1 MQRTTLEH
9 RRTPCVGVC
18 STTYGDLICRGCK
31 RFAHEIVSWNGY
43 TVQQQGRVWQRLEQ
57 LRDGCVEAY
66 LTIFDESRLRDYA
79 AGPAVPPDG
88 SPLPEGSHTLPG
100 PGSLLPGRGS
110 LLSVAYE
117 SLRQAPADVS
127 LEMLGIRA
135 VDPTLAARSSLREAI
150 DQEFYRRSV
159 AHYERSFK
167 TSLHQQG

>member
-1 MQRTTLEH
+1 MQRTALEQ
-9 RRTPCVGVC
+9 RRTPCVGIC

-66 LTIFDESRLRDYA
+66 LTIFDESRLRDY
-79 AGPAVPPDG
+79 GPGAAVPPAG
-88 SPLPEGSHTLPG
+88 SSRPGGSG
-100 PGSLLPGRGS
+100 MRSLR
-110 LLSVAYE
+110 SVAYA
-117 SLRQAPADVS
+117 SLRQAPPDVS

-135 VDPTLAARSSLREAI
+135 LDPTLAARSSLREAI

-159 AHYERSFK
+159 AHYERNFK
-167 TSLHQQG
+167 TSLA

>member
-1 MQRTTLEH
+1 MQRTTLEL
-9 RRTPCVGVC
+9 RRTPCVGIC

-43 TVQQQGRVWQRLEQ
+43 TVQQQGRVWQRLEV

-66 LTIFDESRLRDYA
+66 LTVFDESRLRDYG
-79 AGPAVPPDG
+79 AGAAVPLDA
-88 SPLPEGSHTLPG
+88 SM
-100 PGSLLPGRGS
+100 
-110 LLSVAYE
+110 LSVAYE
-117 SLRQAPADVS
+117 SLRQAPSNVS

-159 AHYERSFK
+159 AHYERNFK
-167 TSLHQQG
+167 TSLA

>member
-9 RRTPCVGVC
+9 RRTPCVGIC

-57 LRDGCVEAY
+57 LRDGCVGAY
-66 LTIFDESRLRDYA
+66 LTIFDESRLRDYGA
-79 AGPAVPPDG
+79 RPAVPPDG
-88 SPLPEGSHTLPG
+88 SQT
-100 PGSLLPGRGS
+100 LPGRG
-110 LLSVAYE
+110 LLGVAYE

>member
-1 MQRTTLEH
+1 MELQQ
-9 RRTPCVGVC
+9 RRTPCVGIC

-43 TVQQQGRVWQRLEQ
+43 TTPQQQQIWQRLEH

-66 LTIFDESRLRDYA
+66 LTIFDESRLRDYSA
-79 AGPAVPPDG
+79 DVVLPGG
-88 SPLPEGSHTLPG
+88 NETLPER
-100 PGSLLPGRGS
+100 GSLLPGYGS

-117 SLRQAPADVS
+117 SLRQAPAACS

-135 VDPTLAARSSLREAI
+135 LDPTRATRSGLREAI
-150 DQEFYRRSV
+150 DQEFYRRSI

-167 TSLHQQG
+167 TSLVD

>member
-1 MQRTTLEH
+1 MQRATLEH
-9 RRTPCVGVC
+9 RRTPCVGIC

-57 LRDGCVEAY
+57 LRDGCVEAN
-66 LTIFDESRLRDYA
+66 LTIFDESRLRDYG

-88 SPLPEGSHTLPG
+88 NLLPEGSQT
-100 PGSLLPGRGS
+100 LPGRGS

-117 SLRQAPADVS
+117 SLRHAPADVS

-135 VDPTLAARSSLREAI
+135 VDPTRAARSSLREAI

>member
-9 RRTPCVGVC
+9 RRTPCVGIC

-57 LRDGCVEAY
+57 LRDGCVGAY
-66 LTIFDESRLRDYA
+66 LTIFDESRLRDY
-79 AGPAVPPDG
+79 GTRPAVPPDG
-88 SPLPEGSHTLPG
+88 RQT
-100 PGSLLPGRGS
+100 LPGRG
-110 LLSVAYE
+110 LLGVAYE

>member
-9 RRTPCVGVC
+9 RRTPCVDIC

-57 LRDGCVEAY
+57 LRDGCVGAY
-66 LTIFDESRLRDYA
+66 LTIFDESRLRDYGA
-79 AGPAVPPDG
+79 RPAVSPDG
-88 SPLPEGSHTLPG
+88 SQT
-100 PGSLLPGRGS
+100 LPGRG
-110 LLSVAYE
+110 LLGVAYD